1 MGSVE
6 MINNDEI
13 ERKGKR
19 NRENVFWNNK
29 KEEIYVKRND
39 ISIRYRVL
47 FYVVFS

>member
-1 MGSVE
+1 MK
-6 MINNDEI
+6 
-13 ERKGKR
+13 RKKGKVK
-19 NRENVFWNNK
+19 EIGKMFFEIIK